1 MTDVTLFYFAL
12 VCSTSFLSKII
23 FFKNKKVFFYFDI
36 SVPTFDVDVRVIEWK
51 DQNFMKHDF
60 SILNFSTFVFFVSV
74 KKWPNTE
81 TEERERFPV
90 KRKSI
95 RLHRKKVFFGTDEKH
110 FFPIVFFAFWSSH
123 RHKSIF
129 FIFHH
134 GPKNFFV
141 SPDLDT
147 RYWYETFYQNF
158 TKGMSSV
165 LFWSSSFWAVEKSY
179 GE

>member
-1 MTDVTLFYFAL
+1 MSWSSRVFFYFYSNRIFILFSMTDVTLFCFAL

-23 FFKNKKVFFYFDI
+23 FSKIKSFFYFDI

-95 RLHRKKVFFGTDEKH
+95 RLHRKKVFFRDRWET
-110 FFPIVFFAFWSSH
+110 FFPLFFCILVITSS
-123 RHKSIF
+123 
-129 FIFHH
+129 
-134 GPKNFFV
+134 
-141 SPDLDT
+141 
-147 RYWYETFYQNF
+147 
-158 TKGMSSV
+158 
-165 LFWSSSFWAVEKSY
+165 
-179 GE
+179 